1 MQRRAKCLEVKEDY
15 EKAKEDLDRA
25 HMLDKENPV
34 IRTAKE
40 KVQGKLNTIKFD
52 EYREVA
58 NQFLKQKKF

>member
-1 MQRRAKCLEVKEDY
+1 VKEDY

-25 HMLDKENPV
+25 SLLDKENPV

-40 KVQGKLNTIKFD
+40 KVQVKLNTIKFD
-52 EYREVA
+52 QYREQA